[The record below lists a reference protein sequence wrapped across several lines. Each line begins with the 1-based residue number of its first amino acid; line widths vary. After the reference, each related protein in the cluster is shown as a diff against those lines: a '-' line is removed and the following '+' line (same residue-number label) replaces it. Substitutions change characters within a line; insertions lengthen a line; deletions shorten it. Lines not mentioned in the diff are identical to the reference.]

1 MLHVCVLER
10 LDSGIVTVWHIFN
23 IQMNKPQCSSVFPGL
38 FTLRL
43 KLQMHPQEQVPLT
56 TKYLSQPAP
65 SFTLTGALSV
75 VQKLNY
81 SHPHL
86 FGIELPLN
94 VTY

>member
-23 IQMNKPQCSSVFPGL
+23 IVFPGL

-65 SFTLTGALSV
+65 SFTLTDALSV